1 MVLNQTLF
9 HIFIWNPCIDIY
21 HIYIHFSM
29 TNKQD
34 LSRRRFISGTA
45 LAAIGTIGSAGLITS
60 CSRNTPAGGEIK
72 LPELLNMAPDGQVLR
87 AGLIGC
93 GGRGTGAAINFLEAG
108 PNLQIVALGDIF
120 QDRLDNCRAELK
132 TQKNVEIPDEKCF
145 LGFDNYEKVIDSGV
159 DIVLLCTPPHFRPQ
173 HVEAAIKA
181 GKHIFMEK
189 PCAVDPVG
197 ARSVLVSAERAK
209 QKGLS
214 IVSGTIRRV
223 QKDFMETRRRV
234 MNGEIGEIV
243 SAHITR
249 NGGSLWVIKRQPGMS
264 DMEYMLR
271 NWANFCWLSGDHI
284 VEQFIHEV
292 DVMNWYLGKNPVK
305 AMGWGGRQRRIT
317 GDQYD
322 FFSVEYVYDNG
333 MHTHC
338 AARQITGCSNLTEQH
353 IVGTK
358 GFANA
363 TGTIYDLKGQE
374 IWKYPHPEEGS
385 ADLTWKVKDP
395 YVQEHINLV
404 TGIRTGNL
412 VNDAEAQV
420 NSTLITIMGRMS
432 AYTGKDVTWDEVM
445 NSDLYLGPKTY
456 AFGPV
461 PGIPET
467 IPVIGLAPNE

>member
-1 MVLNQTLF
+1 MESKKDF
-9 HIFIWNPCIDIY
+9 
-21 HIYIHFSM
+21 
-29 TNKQD
+29 
-34 LSRRRFISGTA
+34 SRRKFISNTA
-45 LAAIGTIGSAGLITS
+45 MATIGTVGAIQLLNS
-60 CSRNTPAGGEIK
+60 CAENSSKRNEIK
-72 LPELLNMAPDGQVLR
+72 LPELLSQAPDGKVLK

-93 GGRGTGAAINFLEAG
+93 GGRGTGAAINYLDAG
-108 PNLQIVALGDIF
+108 PNLQIVALGDVF
-120 QDRLDNCRAELK
+120 QDRLDKCRAELK

-145 LGFDNYEKVIDSGV
+145 LGFDSYEKVIDAGV
-159 DIVLLCTPPHFRPQ
+159 DVVLLCTPPHFRPQ
-173 HVEAAIKA
+173 HVEAAVKA

-209 QKGLS
+209 QNGLC

-234 MNGEIGEIV
+234 LNGEIGEIV
-243 SAHITR
+243 SAHIIR
-249 NGGSLWVIKRQPGMS
+249 NGGSLWVIKRRPGMS

-284 VEQFIHEV
+284 VEQFIHEI
-292 DVMNWYLGKNPVK
+292 DVMNWYIGKNPVK
-305 AMGWGGRQRRIT
+305 AIGWGGRQRRIT

-322 FFSVEYVYDNG
+322 FFSIEYVYDNG
-333 MHTHC
+333 MQTHC
-338 AARQITGCSNLTEQH
+338 AARQITGCSNLTKQL
-353 IVGTK
+353 ITGTK
-358 GFANA
+358 GFADA
-363 TGTIYDLKGQE
+363 KGTIFNLKGEE
-374 IWKYPHPEEGS
+374 IWKYPYPAEGS
-385 ADLTWKVKDP
+385 TDLTWKVKDP

-404 TGIRTGNL
+404 TGIRTGKT

-420 NSTLITIMGRMS
+420 NSTLITIMGRIS

-467 IPVIGLAPNE
+467 IPVIGAEAK

>member
-1 MVLNQTLF
+1 MK
-9 HIFIWNPCIDIY
+9 
-21 HIYIHFSM
+21 
-29 TNKQD
+29 TNEE
-34 LSRRRFISGTA
+34 LSRRKFISNTTMATLGT
-45 LAAIGTIGSAGLITS
+45 LGSAQLLSS
-60 CSRNTPAGGEIK
+60 CSTAGAKKEEIK
-72 LPELLNMAPDGQVLR
+72 LAELLNQAPDGKVLK

-93 GGRGTGAAINFLEAG
+93 GGRGTGAAINFLDAG
-108 PNLQIVALGDIF
+108 PNLEIVALGDVF
-120 QDRLDNCRAELK
+120 QDRLDKCRAELK
-132 TQKNVEIPDEKCF
+132 AQKNVQIADEKCF

-173 HVEAAIKA
+173 HVEAAVKA

-197 ARSVLVSAERAK
+197 ARSVMVSSERAK
-209 QKGLS
+209 QQGLC

-223 QKDFMETRRRV
+223 QKDFMETWRRV
-234 MNGEIGEIV
+234 QNGEIGEIV
-243 SAHITR
+243 SAHIIR

-292 DVMNWYLGKNPVK
+292 DVMNWYIGKNPVK

-338 AARQITGCSNLTEQH
+338 AARQITGCSNLTKQL
-353 IVGTK
+353 ITGTN

-363 TGTIYDLKGQE
+363 KGMIYNLKGEE
-374 IWKYPHPEEGS
+374 IWKYPAPEEGS
-385 ADLTWKVKDP
+385 TDTTWKVTDP

-404 TGIRTGNL
+404 NAIRTGNYL
-412 VNDAEAQV
+412 NDADAQV
-420 NSTLITIMGRMS
+420 NSTLVTIMGRMS
-432 AYTGKDVTWDEVM
+432 AYTGKDVTWEEIM
-445 NSDLYLGPKTY
+445 NSDMYLGPKTY

-467 IPVIGLAPNE
+467 IPVIGAEPKA

>member
-1 MVLNQTLF
+1 MKLKAEFSRRKFVASTTMATLGTLGAAHLLTSCAGSTSKKEEVKLPALLNQ
-9 HIFIWNPCIDIY
+9 
-21 HIYIHFSM
+21 
-29 TNKQD
+29 
-34 LSRRRFISGTA
+34 A
-45 LAAIGTIGSAGLITS
+45 
-60 CSRNTPAGGEIK
+60 
-72 LPELLNMAPDGQVLR
+72 PEGKILK

-93 GGRGTGAAINFLEAG
+93 GGRGTGAAINFLDAG
-108 PNLQIVALGDIF
+108 PNLQIVALGDVF
-120 QDRLDNCRAELK
+120 QDRLDKCRAELK
-132 TQKNVEIPDEKCF
+132 TQKNVDIPDEKCF

-173 HVEAAIKA
+173 HVEAAVKA

-197 ARSVLVSAERAK
+197 ARSVMVSSERAK
-209 QKGLS
+209 QQGLS

-223 QKDFMETRRRV
+223 QKDFMETWRRV
-234 MNGEIGEIV
+234 KNGEIGEIV
-243 SAHITR
+243 SAHIIR
-249 NGGSLWVIKRQPGMS
+249 NGGSLWVIKRQPGMT

-284 VEQFIHEV
+284 VEQFIHEI

-322 FFSVEYVYDNG
+322 FFSVEYLYDNG
-333 MHTHC
+333 MQTHC
-338 AARQITGCSNLTEQH
+338 AARQITGCSNLTKQL
-353 IVGTK
+353 ITGTK

-363 TGTIYDLKGQE
+363 KGTLYNLKGEE
-374 IWKYPHPEEGS
+374 IWTYPYPEEKS
-385 ADLTWKVKDP
+385 TDLTWKVKDP

-404 TGIRTGNL
+404 TGIRTGNI

-432 AYTGKDVTWDEVM
+432 AYTGKDVTWEEVM

-467 IPVIGLAPNE
+467 IPVIGAEPKA